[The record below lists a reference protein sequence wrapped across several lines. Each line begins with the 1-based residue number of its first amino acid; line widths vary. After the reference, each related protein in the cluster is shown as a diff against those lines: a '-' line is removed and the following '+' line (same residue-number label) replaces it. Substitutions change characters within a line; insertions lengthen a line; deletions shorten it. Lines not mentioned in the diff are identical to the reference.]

1 MKEKYFALER
11 AKNIYLSLQLVCMQ
25 HFKRRINLKMA
36 DDIFHF
42 EK

>member
-25 HFKRRINLKMA
+25 HFKRRINFKES
-36 DDIFHF
+36 DDISHF
-42 EK
+42 K